1 MNMDKL
7 ALMVTMYPKKGKE
20 AEIEKLLCEAVPVIE
35 EERKTSTWQALRL
48 GTGSYIIL
56 DTFPDEESR
65 QAHLSGKL
73 AKTLMERS
81 TELFSKPLT
90 IEKLDIVAV
99 KMPEVIQY

>member
-1 MNMDKL
+1 MDKL
-7 ALMVTMYPKKGKE
+7 ALMVTMQAKKGKE
-20 AEIEKLLCEAVPVIE
+20 SEIEKLLSDAVPVIE

-48 GTGSYIIL
+48 GSGTFIIL

-73 AKTLMERS
+73 AKTLMART
-81 TELFSKPLT
+81 TELFEKPIT